1 VKPALL
7 DGVENDAMG
16 WARTLS
22 CCLVAGVIQFLVG
35 CLFYAAVPLV
45 APAIPPQYENAALF
59 RTWTGG
65 TRTYM
70 LLHPFGYGFVFALV
84 YCGLRSWC
92 TFPAGGRG
100 GCIFGAGVF
109 LVGSLPVFVIIY
121 ASFMASVEV
130 VASWVL
136 QSACKYVLAG
146 ASIGIVADL
155 RKRST

>member
-1 VKPALL
+1 
-7 DGVENDAMG
+7 VENDAMG

-136 QSACKYVLAG
+136 QSACQYVLAG